1 MYILCIYIYQ
11 DYQNHLCCVQKINP
25 RSLSLDFLE
34 CWDGFRS
41 NFFALGKTSGNV
53 CNGKS
58 LKTSEVVR
66 SRFLGD
72 RTKWGISQWPWPC
85 GPVVKMYCELTHSGM
100 GNRGFFHLFFLFH
113 GVAHQAIVTF
123 SVLNPAGSTV
133 CWREIGSPRGP
144 RNFRAPDRWVTKGT
158 LNPGHPR
165 SVFVSTTNPQW
176 SSTIRTWGTC
186 RFSRVFLG
194 VCWLLSNHWSAVVT
208 SQRLEI
214 SWALTISNTRIMPR
228 TSQKRTMIYDMWY
241 MIWYVEYPK
250 TSHNIRLAL
259 SKNQPLSVQRV
270 PFHHWGEFIES
281 VRCEAVPHTDMKH
294 WIKRIPLDE
303 NGARRGS
310 LGGVE
315 VMKTPLATHDTTWH
329 DMTWPYMTFTWPL
342 HYITFHSITLHYIT

>member
-11 DYQNHLCCVQKINP
+11 NYQNHLSCVQKINP
-25 RSLSLDFLE
+25 WSLSLDFLQ

-72 RTKWGISQWPWPC
+72 RTKWGISQWPWQC
-85 GPVVKMYCELTHSGM
+85 GSVVKMYCELTHSGM
-100 GNRGFFHLFFLFH
+100 GNRGFFHFFFLFH
-113 GVAHQAIVTF
+113 GVAHQAIVTV

-133 CWREIGSPRGP
+133 CWRAIGSRKGP
-144 RNFRAPDRWVTKGT
+144 WTRDILGVFSFRQQIHNGP
-158 LNPGHPR
+158 
-165 SVFVSTTNPQW
+165 
-176 SSTIRTWGTC
+176 STIRTWGTC
-186 RFSRVFLG
+186 RFSRVFRG

-241 MIWYVEYPK
+241 MIWYVESNIQKHPI
-250 TSHNIRLAL
+250 TS
-259 SKNQPLSVQRV
+259 V
-270 PFHHWGEFIES
+270 
-281 VRCEAVPHTDMKH
+281 
-294 WIKRIPLDE
+294 
-303 NGARRGS
+303 
-310 LGGVE
+310 
-315 VMKTPLATHDTTWH
+315 
-329 DMTWPYMTFTWPL
+329 
-342 HYITFHSITLHYIT
+342 